1 MYVTIILYLLVV
13 CTGFYKCTCVASQ
26 SCWCLGDAAYA
37 LSLYATRY
45 LDDPDMRMAE
55 APRFREAA
63 GLNFLVVALAG
74 ETYVTI
80 ILDTY

>member
-1 MYVTIILYLLVV
+1 MPLEGSPLQPQSLLKSDDIDAVA
-13 CTGFYKCTCVASQ
+13 GFDS
-26 SCWCLGDAAYA
+26 GD
-37 LSLYATRY
+37 SLYATRY

-63 GLNFLVVALAG
+63 GLNFLVVALAR